1 MLILNEKVKVKN
13 LDRKLI
19 EVKQKEL
26 DDYLIVNVKN
36 LPLYIPEYGINIG
49 NRYLTKDEINSD
61 ETYMKKVSNYIYAS
75 SQGYFYNSRNAKKN
89 YGVTNAWGYQTISIK
104 GKTTTVNNAL
114 YDNLVE
120 PIKKGYVVHHV
131 NHDKKNNKLSNLA
144 MITRADNL
152 RERFTNNPNLGKQMA
167 KQKTNFYILNETNQ
181 TLYKNKSSMAS
192 ALDMLISAIN
202 KVIDGTWTQYKGYKF
217 RYLEP
222 EEQIEAENYISFSN
236 KRKKVKLSQLTF

>member
-1 MLILNEKVKVKN
+1 MLILSEKTKVKD

-26 DDYLIVNVKN
+26 DDYLIKNVKS
-36 LPLYIPEYGINIG
+36 LPLFIPEYGINIG

-61 ETYMKKVSNYIYAS
+61 ETYMKKISNYIYATN
-75 SQGYFYNSRNAKKN
+75 QGYFYNSMRDKKN
-89 YGVTNAWGYQTISIK
+89 YGKANAWDYMTITIK
-104 GKTTTVNNAL
+104 GTTTTINNAL

-120 PIKKGYVVHHV
+120 PIKEGYVIHHLD
-131 NHDKKNNKLSNLA
+131 HDKTNNKLSNLA
-144 MITRADNL
+144 MITRGDNL

-167 KQKTNFYILNETNQ
+167 KQRTNFYILNETNQ

-192 ALDMLISAIN
+192 DLDMLISAIN

-222 EEQIEAENYISFSN
+222 EEQFEAENYISFSN
-236 KRKKVKLSQLTF
+236 KRKKVKLSQLIF

>member
-1 MLILNEKVKVKN
+1 MLILNEKTKVKDF
-13 LDRKLI
+13 DRKLI

-26 DDYLIVNVKN
+26 DDYLIVNAIN
-36 LPLYIPEYGINIG
+36 LTLYVPEYGINIG

-61 ETYMKKVSNYIYAS
+61 ETYIKKVSNYIYATN
-75 SQGYFYNSRNAKKN
+75 QGYFYNSIRDKKN
-89 YGVTNAWGYQTISIK
+89 YGKANAWDYMTITLK
-104 GKTTTVNNAL
+104 GRTTTVNNAL

-120 PIKKGYVVHHV
+120 PIKEGYVIHHLD
-131 NHDKKNNKLSNLA
+131 HDKTNNKLSNLE

-152 RERFTNNPNLGKQMA
+152 RERFKYDKDLGKKMA

-192 ALDMLISAIN
+192 DLDMLISAIN

-236 KRKKVKLSQLTF
+236 KHKKVKLSQLTF

>member
-1 MLILNEKVKVKN
+1 MLILNENMKVKDI
-13 LDRKLI
+13 DRKLI
-19 EVKQKEL
+19 KVKQREL
-26 DDYLIVNVKN
+26 DDYLIINANN
-36 LPLYIPEYGINIG
+36 LLLYLPEYGINIG
-49 NRYLTKDEINSD
+49 SRYLTPDEINSN
-61 ETYMKKVSNYIYAS
+61 ETYMKKVSNYIYAT
-75 SQGYFYNSRNAKKN
+75 SQGYFYNSRNNKKN
-89 YGVTNAWGYQTISIK
+89 YGVTNAWDYQTISIK

-120 PIKKGYVVHHV
+120 SIKEGHVIHHV
-131 NHDKKNNKLSNLA
+131 DHDKKNNKLSNLE

-152 RERFTNNPNLGKQMA
+152 RERFKYDKDLGKKMA

-192 ALDMLISAIN
+192 DLDMLISAIN

-222 EEQIEAENYISFSN
+222 EEQFEAENYISFSN
-236 KRKKVKLSQLTF
+236 KNKKIKLSQLTF

>member
-1 MLILNEKVKVKN
+1 MLILSEKTKVKD

-26 DDYLIVNVKN
+26 DDYLIKNVKN

-61 ETYMKKVSNYIYAS
+61 ETYMKKVSNYIYATN
-75 SQGYFYNSRNAKKN
+75 QGYFYNSRNNKKN
-89 YGVTNAWGYQTISIK
+89 YGVTNAWDYQTISIK

-114 YDNLVE
+114 YDNLVQ
-120 PIKKGYVVHHV
+120 PIKEGYVIHHV
-131 NHDKKNNKLSNLA
+131 DHDKKNNKLSNLE

-152 RERFTNNPNLGKQMA
+152 RERFKYDKDLGKKMA
-167 KQKTNFYILNETNQ
+167 KQKNNFYILNETNQ

-192 ALDMLISAIN
+192 DLGMLISAIN

-236 KRKKVKLSQLTF
+236 KHKKVKLSQITF